1 VLSTTSENVNEYLRL
16 SAADITNRSAGSS
29 DRHQANTWKAA
40 FEKRNQK
47 STERISHL
55 QRKLEA
61 YSHRMRDFEQHGPVL
76 VRTGANIRPGQKQ
89 AKAVFSHGIKQVFS

>member
-1 VLSTTSENVNEYLRL
+1 MLNCYTTLENVNEYLRL
-16 SAADITNRSAGSS
+16 SAADITNRSSASSS

-55 QRKLEA
+55 QRKLEV
-61 YSHRMRDFEQHGPVL
+61 YSRRMRDFERHGPVL
-76 VRTGANIRPGQKQ
+76 VRTGANLRPGQKQ
-89 AKAVFSHGIKQVFS
+89 ARAVFSHGIK